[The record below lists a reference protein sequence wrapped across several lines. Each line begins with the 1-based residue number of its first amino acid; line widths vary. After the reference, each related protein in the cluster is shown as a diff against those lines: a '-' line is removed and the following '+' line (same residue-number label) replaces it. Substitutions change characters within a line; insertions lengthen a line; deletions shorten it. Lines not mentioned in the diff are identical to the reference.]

1 MKLTNLK
8 ITPKRGIGRS
18 IPKPLNQLGASMQ
31 VLADGKLDGEIPGLG
46 RGDEVGAM
54 VRAA

>member
-1 MKLTNLK
+1 VKLTNLK